1 MDASS
6 QSLFGTFVITAFT
19 SKHSS
24 IKQIVIWSKHTFVK
38 ILSVNMKFKLDNSSY
53 KSKTTE
59 EIKATANRENEI
71 LNSLH
76 EGIQ

>member
-1 MDASS
+1 MNLSILMGLNLTLDASS

-38 ILSVNMKFKLDNSSY
+38 ILSVNIGLLGLAITS
-53 KSKTTE
+53 
-59 EIKATANRENEI
+59 
-71 LNSLH
+71 
-76 EGIQ
+76 